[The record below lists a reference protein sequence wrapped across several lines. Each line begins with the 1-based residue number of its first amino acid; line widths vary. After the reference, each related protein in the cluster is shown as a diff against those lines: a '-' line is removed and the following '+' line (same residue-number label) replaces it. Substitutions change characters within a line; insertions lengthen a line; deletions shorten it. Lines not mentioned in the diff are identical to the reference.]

1 MILSRAAA
9 LLAPLAASAQD
20 LSFGNAPTGAQVHEY
35 LTRKKSDLAASS
47 DAFVAEGR
55 AWNVDPRLII
65 AIAGAETTFA
75 KHLCGKNN
83 AWNWFHNRT
92 CKPSEFATFAERIGT
107 VTKFMRKSYI
117 QRGYNSIPLIR
128 A

>member
-1 MILSRAAA
+1 MILARAAA
-9 LLAPLAASAQD
+9 LLIPFAASAQD

-65 AIAGAETTFA
+65 TIAGAETTFA
-75 KHLCGKNN
+75 KHLCANN
-83 AWNWFHNRT
+83 NVWNWFHNRT
-92 CKPSEFATFAERIGT
+92 RTPSEFAKYDE
-107 VTKFMRKSYI
+107 
-117 QRGYNSIPLIR
+117 
-128 A
+128 